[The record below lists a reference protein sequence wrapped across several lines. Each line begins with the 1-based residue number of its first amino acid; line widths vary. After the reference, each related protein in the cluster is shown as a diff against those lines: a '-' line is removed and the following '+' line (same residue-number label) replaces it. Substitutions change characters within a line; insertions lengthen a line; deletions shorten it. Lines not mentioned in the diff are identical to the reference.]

1 MMGPR
6 AQVEPVLPT
15 TCRGVTRACWRN
27 LPDTAPAPAGGS
39 PGPLNQVRTVPARTT
54 DSRRRLVIVESPAKA
69 KTIQGYLGPEYD
81 VQASVG
87 HVRDLPN
94 SAGEVPTAI
103 KGKPWARLAIDV
115 EDDFKPYYVVTSG
128 KRAKVTELKR
138 ALSAADEL
146 VLATD
151 EDREGE
157 AIAWHLREVLKPK
170 VPVRRMVFHEITR
183 DAITEAAANTRDLDQ
198 DLVDAQEARRLVDRL
213 FGFEV
218 SPVLWKKVHSGLS
231 AGRVQSVATR
241 LVVQRER
248 ARIAFRPAHY
258 WDLTGVF
265 QAPGGQ
271 FPARLVSLDGSRIA
285 SGGDFA
291 DDGQVKAASTRAGL
305 VLLDE
310 AAATELV
317 AQLHGVAWTVT
328 SVTEKPNTRR
338 PSAPFM
344 TSTLQQEAS
353 RKLRWGAQR
362 TMRAAQGLYE
372 NGHITYM
379 RTDSTS
385 LSAGALRAARQSA
398 REIYGP
404 EFVAQ
409 APRTYDRKVKNAQE
423 AHEAIRPAGDAFA
436 RPAELAGRLGADEFA
451 LYELIWK
458 RTIAS
463 QMADA
468 KLATTTARIGATSRD
483 GRDVAFSA
491 SGTVTVF
498 AGFLAAYEEGTD
510 DVRDQESDSKGSGG
524 RAADRRLPVLR
535 RDDPLTCADLA
546 ANDHQTT
553 PPARYTEASLVK
565 DLEERGIGRPST
577 YASIIATIVDRGYV
591 RKKGTSLIPT
601 FLAFSVT
608 RLMERHFAALVDV
621 NFTARLEEVLD
632 LVASASNDR
641 LQVLNA
647 FFYGDPSRDFPGLD
661 ALVSGLGDIDARAI
675 ASFPVGTHGFSED
688 PVTGAPD
695 EVVLRVGKYGPYVVR
710 GEQRGNVGDDVAP
723 DELDLTMAQEL
734 LAAPSGDR
742 VLGRHPQTGREIV
755 AKAGRYGPYVTEV
768 LPEDSPKSAKP
779 HTGSLLAGMSLDTV
793 SLDDAVRIMSLPR
806 VVGADPEGH
815 EITAANGRY
824 GPYIA
829 RTVDG
834 RVDYRSLPSEDAL
847 FTVTLDEALAL
858 YAAPK
863 QSRRQQRAAEPLR
876 ELGADP
882 TSGGTIT
889 LRDGRFGPYVTDGT
903 TNASLRR
910 ADDPEAITLERSI
923 ELLAERRA
931 AGPPAKR
938 TRRTPAKKAPAK
950 KAPAKKAPAK

>member
-1 MMGPR
+1 M
-6 AQVEPVLPT
+6 
-15 TCRGVTRACWRN
+15 
-27 LPDTAPAPAGGS
+27 
-39 PGPLNQVRTVPARTT
+39 PARTSDT
-54 DSRRRLVIVESPAKA
+54 KRRLVIVESPAKA
-69 KTIQGYLGPEYD
+69 KTIQGYLGAEYD

-94 SAGEVPTAI
+94 SAGEVPAAI

-115 EDDFKPYYVVTSG
+115 EDDFRPYYVVTSS

-138 ALSAADEL
+138 ALADADEL

-183 DAITEAAANTRDLDQ
+183 DAIAEAATNTRDLDQ

-248 ARIAFRPAHY
+248 ARIAFRSAQY
-258 WDLTGVF
+258 WDLAGVF
-265 QAPGGQ
+265 EAAGGQ
-271 FPARLVSLDGSRIA
+271 FPARLVSLDGTRIA
-285 SGGDFA
+285 AGGDFG
-291 DDGQVKAASTRAGL
+291 DDGLVRAASEKAGV

-310 AAATELV
+310 PAATALV
-317 AQLHGVAWTVT
+317 EQLDGAAWSVT
-328 SVTEKPNTRR
+328 SVTEKPHTRR
-338 PSAPFM
+338 PPAPFM

-379 RTDSTS
+379 RTDATS
-385 LSAGALRAARQSA
+385 LSAGALRAARA
-398 REIYGP
+398 AAAEIYGP
-404 EFVAQ
+404 QLVAQ

-423 AHEAIRPAGDAFA
+423 AHEAIRPAGDSFA
-436 RPAELAGRLGADEFA
+436 RPAGLTGRVGADEFA

-468 KLATTTARIGATSRD
+468 KLATTTVRIGAATRD
-483 GRDVAFSA
+483 GREVQFSA

-510 DVRDQESDSKGSGG
+510 DVRDQEAGGPGSPG
-524 RAADRRLPVLR
+524 RAADRRLPTLR
-535 RDDPLTCADLA
+535 RDDALTCTALA
-546 ANDHQTT
+546 ADGHQTT

-591 RKKGTSLIPT
+591 RKKGTSLVPT

-608 RLMERHFAALVDV
+608 RLMEQHFAALVDV

-632 LVASASNDR
+632 LVAGASSDR
-641 LQVLNA
+641 LQVLQA
-647 FFYGDPSRDFPGLD
+647 FFYGDPTRDFPGLH

-675 ASFPVGTHGFSED
+675 ASFPVGAHGFSEE

-710 GEQRGNVGDDVAP
+710 GEQRGNVDDDVAP
-723 DELDLTMAQEL
+723 DELDLAMAERL
-734 LAAPSGDR
+734 LSAPSGDR
-742 VLGRHPQTGREIV
+742 VLGVHPQSGRQIV

-768 LPEDSPKSAKP
+768 LPEDAPKSSRP
-779 HTGSLLAGMSLDTV
+779 RTGSLLSGMTLDSVT
-793 SLDDAVRIMSLPR
+793 LEDALRIMSLPR
-806 VVGADPEGH
+806 VVGVDADGH

-834 RVDYRSLPSEDAL
+834 KADYRSLPSEEAL
-847 FTVTLDEALAL
+847 FTVTLEEALAL

-863 QSRRQQRAAEPLR
+863 QGRRQQRAADPLR

-882 TSGGTIT
+882 DSGGTIT

-910 ADDPEAITLERSI
+910 ADDPMTITLERSI

-938 TRRTPAKKAPAK
+938 PRRAPAK
-950 KAPAKKAPAK
+950 TSSKKASTKKPSTTKTSTPQR